1 MKAEIVIEIEE
12 SIGYVFKDKK
22 LLETC
27 FTHSSYTNEH
37 SGENNERL
45 EFFGDALLGF
55 FVADYLY
62 KTTFDSEKE
71 MTEKRKALVA
81 KPPLENAVKRIGIE
95 KFILGGGNGE
105 NIGEKAISSLF
116 EALVAGIYI
125 DGGIAAAEK
134 FVLEKLLPYT
144 DYTVNENYKGR
155 LQEYL
160 QRQKIPNAKYTLTN
174 ECGKAHS
181 PEFSVIVSA
190 GEIIGKGNGK
200 SKKNAEQAAAKDAL
214 IKLGVLKQS

>member
-1 MKAEIVIEIEE
+1 MKAETVIKIEK

-37 SGENNERL
+37 GCENNERL
-45 EFFGDALLGF
+45 EFLGDALLGF

-62 KTTFDSEKE
+62 KTTFDNEKE

-81 KPPLENAVKRIGIE
+81 KLPLENAVKIMGIE

-125 DGGIAAAEK
+125 DGGLSVAEK
-134 FVLEKLLPYT
+134 FVLEKLLPYI

-160 QRQKIPNAKYTLTN
+160 QSQKIPNAQYSLIN

-181 PEFSVIVSA
+181 PEFSVTVSA
-190 GEIIGKGNGK
+190 GGVLGKGNGK
-200 SKKNAEQAAAKDAL
+200 SKKTAEQAAAKDAL
-214 IKLGVLKQS
+214 IKLGVLK